1 LAEIVVA
8 DAGPLIAFGR
18 LRRIELLAGVFEKIV
33 VPHAVFEETQF
44 HPNLPDARAIVSARE
59 SGLFVIENSSPDLG
73 RLPSDA
79 QEELGEGEAAAIALA
94 AERGHGV
101 LIDEKLGRAVAE
113 GLKLKVIGTVGVLL
127 IARRRNLIPAAKP
140 LLEDLKTSGHR
151 LSEELMQEALRRA
164 GE

>member
-1 LAEIVVA
+1 
-8 DAGPLIAFGR
+8 
-18 LRRIELLAGVFEKIV
+18 
-33 VPHAVFEETQF
+33 
-44 HPNLPDARAIVSARE
+44 
-59 SGLFVIENSSPDLG
+59 
-73 RLPSDA
+73 LPSDA
-79 QEELGEGEAAAIALA
+79 EEELGEGEAAAIALA

-127 IARRRNLIPAAKP
+127 LARRRNLIPAVKP

-151 LSEELMQEALRRA
+151 LSEELIQEALRRA

>member
-1 LAEIVVA
+1 MAEIVVA

-33 VPHAVFEETQF
+33 VPRAVFEETQF
-44 HPNLPDARAIVSARE
+44 HPDLPDARAIVSARE
-59 SGLFVIENSSPDLG
+59 SRLFVVENSSPDLG
-73 RLPSDA
+73 SLPPDA
-79 QEELGEGEAAAIALA
+79 ELGEGEAAAIALA

-127 IARRRNLIPAAKP
+127 IARRRNLIPAVKP
-140 LLEDLKTSGHR
+140 LLEDLRTAGHR
-151 LSEELMQEALRRA
+151 LSEELIREALRRS